1 MKLYI
6 TLAVVVVLVIA
17 TIWILNLPVF
27 GKHPGGKRLERLKKL
42 PNYKNGQIEN
52 LSPTPNLPDNVTYL
66 DIIGK
71 MIKGNDKASP
81 TKPIPH
87 GMPDFTKSEELKITW
102 FGHSS
107 YLLQVDGVN
116 ILVDPVFSERTSPFQ
131 WLGSKQFLGTN
142 FIKPEEL
149 PDLDVI
155 IITHDHYDHLDYNT
169 ILKLKNK
176 TKEFVTSLG
185 VGEHLETWGIEANKI
200 TELIWD
206 QNMTTKNG
214 TSITATPARHF
225 SGRGF
230 TRNKSLWSSFVL
242 KTKNNS
248 IYVGGDSGY
257 DTHFKKIGETYG
269 PFDVAILECG
279 QYNLMWPLI
288 HMMPEQV
295 AQASIDL
302 KAKKLLPVHWAKF
315 KLALHDWDEPI
326 KRLVESTEKQNI
338 NILTPIRGQTFKLDD
353 GTTAK
358 KWWLEIAD

>member
-6 TLAVVVVLVIA
+6 ALAIVVILVIA

-27 GKHPGGKRLERLKKL
+27 GKHPTGKRLEKLQRLA
-42 PNYKNGQIEN
+42 NYKNGQVEN
-52 LSPTPNLPDNVTYL
+52 LSPTPNLPEGVSYWN
-66 DIIGK
+66 IISK
-71 MIKGNDKASP
+71 MIEGNDKGAP
-81 TKPIPH
+81 NKAIPH
-87 GMPDFTKSEELKITW
+87 LKSDFTKSEELKITW

-107 YLLQVDGVN
+107 YLLQVDGIN
-116 ILVDPVFSERTSPFQ
+116 IMVDPVFSQRTSPFQ
-131 WLGSKQFLGTN
+131 WLGTKQFIGTD
-142 FIKPEEL
+142 FITPEEL

-155 IITHDHYDHLDYNT
+155 IISHDHYDHLDYNT
-169 ILKLKNK
+169 ILKLKAK
-176 TKEFVTSLG
+176 TKHFITSLG
-185 VGEHLETWGIEANKI
+185 VGEHLEYWGIDASNI
-200 TELIWD
+200 TELAW
-206 QNMTTKNG
+206 NESTTLLNG

-230 TRNKSLWSSFVL
+230 TRNKALWSSFVF
-242 KTKNNS
+242 KTKNNN
-248 IYVGGDSGY
+248 IYIGGDSGY

-295 AQASIDL
+295 VQANLDL

-326 KRLVESTEKQNI
+326 KKVVAAAEKN
-338 NILTPIRGQTFKLDD
+338 NVSILTPIPGQTFKLDD
-353 GTTAK
+353 GSTSK
-358 KWWLEIAD
+358 KWWVELAD